1 LLLTEM
7 QQSPN
12 PFRPGFGHDA
22 GVAHSVRSL
31 AFLLALACAAPAAGA
46 RSPFL
51 PSPPYRGPREIVLV
65 GHISSLKPSGK
76 RYVMRF
82 DPAILLTGKTAS
94 AYALE
99 KSGSSNVPNDHVT
112 YDPDHQLLTFVVPAS
127 ARATVMT
134 NKRNVGIK
142 ATRVSIPLLAR
153 VVAGKAPRSLAL
165 FEPRAAYWIVVRT
178 DTAVELDQ
186 QYQP

>member
-1 LLLTEM
+1 
-7 QQSPN
+7 
-12 PFRPGFGHDA
+12 
-22 GVAHSVRSL
+22 VAHSVRTL
-31 AFLLALACAAPAAGA
+31 ALLLALAAAAPAASA

-51 PSPPYRGPREIVLV
+51 PSPPYGPPREIVFF
-65 GHISSLKPSGK
+65 GHISSLKPSGE

-82 DPAILLTGKTAS
+82 DPAILLTGRTAS

-99 KSGSSNVPNDHVT
+99 KTGSSDVPNDHIT
-112 YDPDHQLLTFVVPAS
+112 YDPEHQLLTFVVPAN

-142 ATRVSIPLLAR
+142 ATPVSIPLLAR

-165 FEPRAAYWIVVRT
+165 FEPQAAYWIVVRT